1 MKLLHSGEHFGEN
14 KNTLNL
20 NGCILT
26 EAGYT
31 PQMQVP
37 WHYHENAYFYY
48 HIKGHMLE
56 VTRKQSFDCIPGTIL
71 FHHWQEP
78 HYNTNF
84 SKDAGF
90 FHVELAQTWF
100 EKHELSASNFQGSN
114 RLEQPLFKSLFHKIY
129 KESKIND
136 STTSIAT
143 EGLLLQVLA
152 EIMRYDAY
160 PKTSVPTWVH
170 KVKEIIHEYYAERIT
185 LSFLA
190 RETGIHPVHLSRD
203 FPRYFRMTMGDYI
216 RKIKIDK
223 ATVFLSDRKKSIT
236 EIAYDCG
243 FSDQSHFIRC
253 FKQATGITPNK
264 YRKEIL

>member
-1 MKLLHSGEHFGEN
+1 MVMKLLHSGEHFGAN
-14 KNTLNL
+14 KNTLDL

-48 HIKGHMLE
+48 HVRGHMLE
-56 VTRKQSFDCIPGTIL
+56 VTREQSFTCSPGTVL

-90 FHVELAQTWF
+90 FHVELSKRWF
-100 EKHELSASNFQGSN
+100 EKHELNASIFQGSN
-114 RLEQPLFKSLFHKIY
+114 HMGHPLFKSLFHKIY

-136 STTSIAT
+136 GTTSIAT

-152 EIMRYDAY
+152 EMMRYN
-160 PKTSVPTWVH
+160 PGQKKSVPVWAQ
-170 KVKEIIHEYYAERIT
+170 KVKEIINEYYAGKIT

-190 RETGIHPVHLSRD
+190 EETGIHPVHLSRD
-203 FPRYFRMTMGDYI
+203 FPRYFRMNMG
-216 RKIKIDK
+216 
-223 ATVFLSDRKKSIT
+223 
-236 EIAYDCG
+236 
-243 FSDQSHFIRC
+243 
-253 FKQATGITPNK
+253 
-264 YRKEIL
+264 